1 MKKVVCVAFIF
12 VCLIFLSGC
21 GKKSDVVIYSCMEE
35 ERNQLLEKQLKEKFK
50 DLEVTVQPISTGNL
64 AAKIKNEGK
73 NMEADIVLDLETA
86 HIENLKDN
94 FADISSFDDSVY
106 LDGLN
111 NSDKYYLWTKYPLGI
126 IIDKKYFEKNKLEI
140 PKTYEDLLKPEY
152 KDIIAMPDV
161 KTSGSGYAF
170 FLNAVNIMGE
180 DEAVNYFKK
189 LKSNLREFTVS
200 GSGPVNLLKQGE
212 IAIGMSMVS
221 EGVQAITDGYD
232 FEIIELSTG
241 TPYNTTSFGIIDGR
255 EKNKNVGKVFEFL
268 MNDFG
273 PLDKSHYVLGTL
285 YKDQEN
291 YVKNFDIVLND
302 ADMNG
307 VTDISTKEKL
317 TERWNEVN
325 G

>member
-1 MKKVVCVAFIF
+1 MKKVVYVVFIF
-12 VCLIFLSGC
+12 VCLIFLNGC

-35 ERNQLLEKQLKEKFK
+35 ERNQLLEKKLKEKFSS
-50 DLEVTVQPISTGNL
+50 LEVTVQPISTGNL
-64 AAKIKNEGK
+64 AAKIKNEGTSI
-73 NMEADIVLDLETA
+73 EADIVLDLETA
-86 HIENLKDN
+86 HTENLKDN

-111 NSDKYYLWTKYPLGI
+111 NSNKYYLWTKYPLGI
-126 IIDKKYFEKNKLEI
+126 IIDKKYFEEKKLEK

-152 KDIIAMPDV
+152 KNMIAMPDV

-170 FLNAVNIMGE
+170 FLNAVNVMGE
-180 DEAVNYFKK
+180 DKAVEYFKK
-189 LKSNLREFTVS
+189 LKENLREFTVS

-221 EGVQAITDGYD
+221 EGVEAITDGYNL
-232 FEIIELSTG
+232 EIIELSTG
-241 TPYNTTSFGIIDGR
+241 TPYNTTSFGIIKER
-255 EKNKNVGKVFEFL
+255 EKNENVRKVFEFL
-268 MNDFG
+268 MNEFG
-273 PLDKSHYVLGTL
+273 PIDKSHYVLGTL

-291 YVKNFDIVLND
+291 YVKNFDVVLKD
-302 ADMNG
+302 ANMNG
-307 VTDISTKEKL
+307 VSDISIKEKL